1 MSTNCNTMPQ
11 RCLIKKI
18 AAIAVSSQHKIA
30 DVEEGP
36 HSVQIKKYIEYYQK
50 CITYKNSPLFVEKL
64 PPVPARPPPS
74 TPEDCQEYETP
85 VPFDPFPGVIRRAS
99 ADSDQYAIY
108 SRIENEDQIAEDD
121 YNVQSN
127 VTSNPG
133 VGLDTNEYL
142 VIIEDLNQD

>member
-1 MSTNCNTMPQ
+1 M
-11 RCLIKKI
+11 
-18 AAIAVSSQHKIA
+18 
-30 DVEEGP
+30 
-36 HSVQIKKYIEYYQK
+36 
-50 CITYKNSPLFVEKL
+50 FVEKL

-74 TPEDCQEYETP
+74 TPEDSQKYETP

-108 SRIENEDQIAEDD
+108 SRIENDDQIAEED

-127 VTSNPG
+127 VTSSKYEHPDDLKNGDSAVPKYEALDDLKRSNPG

>member
-1 MSTNCNTMPQ
+1 M
-11 RCLIKKI
+11 
-18 AAIAVSSQHKIA
+18 
-30 DVEEGP
+30 
-36 HSVQIKKYIEYYQK
+36 
-50 CITYKNSPLFVEKL
+50 FVEKL

-74 TPEDCQEYETP
+74 TPEDSQKYETP

-108 SRIENEDQIAEDD
+108 SSIENEDQIAEDD

-127 VTSNPG
+127 VTSSEYEHPDDLKRGDSAVHKYEAMDDLKRSNPG

-142 VIIEDLNQD
+142 VIIEDLNQE